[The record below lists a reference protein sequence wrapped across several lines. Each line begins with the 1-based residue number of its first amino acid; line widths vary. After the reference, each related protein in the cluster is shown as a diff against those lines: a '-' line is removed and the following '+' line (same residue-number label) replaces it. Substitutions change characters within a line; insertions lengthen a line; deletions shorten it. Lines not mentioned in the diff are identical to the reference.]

1 MLYSYFYHACIKNC
15 PFFPSKK
22 KKIKETFASV
32 ENLKINLVNMNIKRG
47 TEQQEI
53 LIFSC
58 HLLSVI
64 FPSFGALVGILI
76 AKIHTLIEFEI

>member
-1 MLYSYFYHACIKNC
+1 
-15 PFFPSKK
+15 
-22 KKIKETFASV
+22 
-32 ENLKINLVNMNIKRG
+32 MNIKRG